1 MRGFGNL
8 IEGYGRFRANQC
20 SATRDHW
27 QQLVEGQSPR
37 ALIVACCD
45 SRADP
50 ATIFDADPGDIFVVR
65 NVANLVP
72 PFEPTE
78 GRDGVSAAIEFAV
91 TQLNVPEIVVM
102 GHEKCGG
109 ISAVLTGRFHDA
121 RVGEGGLIDRWMSQI
136 DESARPIAQEHGTG
150 PEAHRLLEE
159 AAIRQSMA
167 NLRTFPFVVAR
178 EQNRSLVVLG
188 CHFSIRD
195 GELWVLDEAEGKFRP
210 V

>member
-78 GRDGVSAAIEFAV
+78 GRDGVSAAIDFAV